1 MLLLMTTFI
10 VSLFGCQALIQEIR
24 QSLKYV
30 IPLKLCRIDMH
41 TKQPPPQLQLQTIP
55 NKIQCE
61 RFLASFMF
69 RFTPVHD
76 QQMMLGPI
84 RIEDPNS
91 PFMNN
96 PISKIKFL

>member
-1 MLLLMTTFI
+1 
-10 VSLFGCQALIQEIR
+10 
-24 QSLKYV
+24 
-30 IPLKLCRIDMH
+30 MH
-41 TKQPPPQLQLQTIP
+41 TKQPPQLQLQTIP